1 MHYYIDGYNLL
12 FRTLQ
17 SSKDLRSQREAL
29 IADLATKANFLRL
42 NITIVF
48 DSYYQQEEES
58 YNHVNNMKVCFTNV
72 GETADDFIV
81 KALNHLEKSDNQ
93 TVVTSDRDLANR
105 CRIALANTKSVEEFS
120 AWVDKRCKN
129 KLREHLLP
137 LKSSKTSILER
148 PLRKQIVTPPSS
160 KKKTDAGGNT
170 LLNATTPVEACF
182 DVYLKIFEE
191 SSLKITEKKPN
202 KLKTK
207 KTSQKKL
214 SSKKP
219 PSFELQDPLQ
229 SDMLRWL
236 HAFEKKNEDT

>member
-29 IADLATKANFLRL
+29 ITDLAAKANFLRL
-42 NITIVF
+42 NITLVF

-58 YNHVNNMKVCFTNV
+58 YNHVNNLKVYFTNV

-81 KALNHLEKSDNQ
+81 KALNQLEKSDSQ
-93 TVVTSDRDLANR
+93 TVITSDRDLANR
-105 CRIALANTKSVEEFS
+105 CRIALANTQSVEEFS
-120 AWVDKRCKN
+120 AWIDKRCKN
-129 KLREHLLP
+129 KLREHPLP
-137 LKSSKTSILER
+137 LKPSKKSVLER
-148 PLRKQIVTPPSS
+148 PLKKQIVSPLPS
-160 KKKTDAGGNT
+160 KKISDINNSP
-170 LLNATTPVEACF
+170 LLNPTTSVEACF

-191 SSLKITEKKPN
+191 SSLKNAEKKPEKKPN

-207 KTSQKKL
+207 KTSK
-214 SSKKP
+214 KKP

-236 HAFEKKNEDT
+236 HAFEKKNEDL